1 MKLDELDY
9 DLPPELIA
17 QSPLAERDQAR
28 MLVVKRR
35 TTTLA
40 HSRFYKLVDHLREGD
55 LLVLNDTRVLP
66 ARLYAR
72 KESGGRVELLFVRPV
87 ADPKGG
93 WIALARAHHSL
104 AVGTRLMLADGR
116 ALRVAAIS
124 PEHRPVIVSED
135 GAPLEEILNK
145 AGMLALPHYIRREV
159 EAADL
164 DDYQTVYARIPG
176 AIAAPTAGL
185 HFTERVFTDLA
196 GAGIRVARITLHIGP
211 GTFAPVRG
219 TSVESHSMEAEWF
232 TIDAAAREAIEHT
245 KRMGGRVVAVGT
257 SSVRALESWAIT
269 GEPEGS
275 TGLFIFPGFRFKL
288 VDAMIT
294 NFHMPRTTVLALV
307 MALAGRETILQAY
320 AEAIRRK
327 YRFLSYGDAM
337 LIL

>member
-40 HSRFYKLVDHLREGD
+40 HSRFYKLVNHLREGD

>member
-40 HSRFYKLVDHLREGD
+40 HSRFYKLPAHLREGD
-55 LLVLNDTRVLP
+55 LIVLNDTRVLP

-72 KESGGRVELLFVRPV
+72 KESGGRVELLLVRPV
-87 ADPKGG
+87 AEPKGG

-104 AVGTRLMLADGR
+104 AVGARLTLPDGR